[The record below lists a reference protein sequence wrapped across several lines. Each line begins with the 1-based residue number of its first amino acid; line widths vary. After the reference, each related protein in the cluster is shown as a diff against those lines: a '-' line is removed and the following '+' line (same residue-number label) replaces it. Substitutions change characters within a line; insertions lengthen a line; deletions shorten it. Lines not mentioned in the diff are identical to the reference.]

1 MTLPSIVPSGFAA
14 TSTDFTKAK
23 ADRSGANRTI
33 PFTVTIPTTTVSTTI
48 VGLVPVRKGARVNI
62 GGTKV
67 EVDDLD
73 SSTNVT
79 MSLGIVYDDATN
91 NTTNQTLF
99 VVSATTPQAG
109 GIFTLLNTYTVA
121 SYAAT
126 GDGWICATVGGGSTT
141 TQGTVHGQVT
151 VSYDNAL

>member
-1 MTLPSIVPSGFAA
+1 MTLPSIVPTGFAA
-14 TSTDFTKAK
+14 TSADFAKAK
-23 ADRSGANRTI
+23 ADRSGAVRCY
-33 PFTVTIPTTTVSTTI
+33 PFTVSIPTTTVSTTI
-48 VGLVPVRKGARVNI
+48 VGLVPVRKGARLVI
-62 GGTKV
+62 GSTKI

-109 GIFTLLNTYTVA
+109 GIFTLVNSYTVA

-141 TQGTVHGQVT
+141 TLGTVHGQVGI
-151 VSYDNAL
+151 SYDNAL